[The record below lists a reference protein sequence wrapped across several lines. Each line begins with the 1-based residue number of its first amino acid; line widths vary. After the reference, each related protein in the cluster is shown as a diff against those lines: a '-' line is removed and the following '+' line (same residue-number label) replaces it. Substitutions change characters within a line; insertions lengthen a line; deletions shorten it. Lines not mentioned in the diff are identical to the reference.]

1 MVPISLANHYQ
12 YWTIHYAGEA
22 LQLHCDASV
31 HVEDFDDAVF
41 WERTFNHYTVFQ
53 KKFNFIYHSLT
64 PSGRDAT
71 GVNHCLEYAPYL
83 NKQFF
88 VCIDSDYRYLMQE
101 SGIDPNH
108 FVLQTYTYSIENHY
122 SYFDGL
128 NEVCKKATG
137 LENTI
142 FDFEAFLLSYSH
154 ALYEALIWHL
164 YFVKNDEVKFS
175 KADFTRIISLQQCVV
190 DYDISHNAQAVTEE
204 LSKRCL
210 AKVQQLT
217 IEHPEIDIEKTKT
230 YYETLGLHQDNA
242 YLYVRGHNLYDLVCA
257 IGNAIDE
264 KLLSMEK
271 LKLNGNNKTIKKLY
285 SQKVSFEVALLQ
297 HIIFDV
303 YPETQK
309 IGQDISA
316 FFEIKTSESDESKL

>member
-1 MVPISLANHYQ
+1 MA
-12 YWTIHYAGEA
+12 IHYAGEA

-41 WERTFNHYTVFQ
+41 WEGTLNHYTSFQ

-64 PSGRDAT
+64 PSGSDAT
-71 GVNHCLEYAPYL
+71 GVNHCLEYVPYL
-83 NKQFF
+83 SEQFF

-108 FVLQTYTYSIENHY
+108 FIFQTYTYSIENHY
-122 SYFDGL
+122 CYFDGL
-128 NEVCKKATG
+128 NEVFKKATG
-137 LENTI
+137 LDNTI
-142 FDFEAFLLSYSH
+142 FDFETFLLYYSH

-175 KADFTRIISLQQCVV
+175 KADFTWIISLQQCVV
-190 DYDISHNAQAVTEE
+190 GYDISHNGQAVTEE

-210 AKVQQLT
+210 TKVQELAIQ
-217 IEHPEIDIEKTKT
+217 HPEINIKSVRA

-257 IGNAIDE
+257 IGNAVDE
-264 KLLSMEK
+264 KLLSMKKET
-271 LKLNGNNKTIKKLY
+271 LNGNDKAIQELY
-285 SQKVSFEVALLQ
+285 SKKISFEIALLH
-297 HIIFDV
+297 HIMFDA
-303 YPETQK
+303 YSEIQK
-309 IGQDISA
+309 IGQDICT
-316 FFEIKTSESDESKL
+316 FLKIQTSEFESV